1 MKNDMS
7 EYLSEIGS
15 HKAKIVLMTDGLCGT
30 NLEDIPH
37 HMSTE
42 YLSKYDSFFDIGIQS
57 FSQLH
62 QLITEHDIVF
72 WNGTLGVVEDKKY
85 KNGSDLLVKTLMHEM
100 RLSPSK
106 RVIVGGGDTGGFVNN
121 YEHNFTHIS
130 TGGGAAIE
138 YITFDTLTGLDIF
151 S

>member
-1 MKNDMS
+1 
-7 EYLSEIGS
+7 
-15 HKAKIVLMTDGLCGT
+15 
-30 NLEDIPH
+30 
-37 HMSTE
+37 
-42 YLSKYDSFFDIGIQS
+42 
-57 FSQLH
+57 
-62 QLITEHDIVF
+62 
-72 WNGTLGVVEDKKY
+72 
-85 KNGSDLLVKTLMHEM
+85 MHEM
-100 RLSPSK
+100 RSVPSK